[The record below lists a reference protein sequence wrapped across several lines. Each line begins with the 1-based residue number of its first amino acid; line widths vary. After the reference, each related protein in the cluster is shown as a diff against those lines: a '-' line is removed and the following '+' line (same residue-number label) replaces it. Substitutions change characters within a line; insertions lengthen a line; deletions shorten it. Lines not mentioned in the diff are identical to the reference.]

1 MTTAT
6 SVVHCRHGEV
16 GHALGY
22 HEKRPNHSFH
32 RHRPHNLA
40 KAIRYVC
47 YYSRRA
53 SGQEVRR
60 IFSDAQ
66 GLELVENQKES
77 LVGRKAL
84 ADRTKGA

>member
-1 MTTAT
+1 VRCQRGKVRRTP
-6 SVVHCRHGEV
+6 SCHQERFNWSI
-16 GHALGY
+16 
-22 HEKRPNHSFH
+22 R

-40 KAIRYVC
+40 KAVGYVAIPV
-47 YYSRRA
+47 A
-53 SGQEVRR
+53 SGHEARR
-60 IFSDAQ
+60 NLFLDAQ